1 MARGRVA
8 FPDDAQTFEGKVVVH
23 LFDVARAGA
32 EESGE
37 TSGGDDFAIRAH
49 LREEAFEDCVDH
61 AEISVVETGLHAA
74 DGVGADD
81 AGGLANFDAG
91 QAGGASEE
99 RFGGDADTWTDDAA
113 DVFAFGGDAVERG
126 GGAEVDGDA
135 GASVF
140 FESGDGVDDAV
151 GANFRRVVVE
161 DGHAGF
167 YAGLDEK
174 GLRAEVALAHFAQS
188 GIERGHDRGDDD
200 ALDIRDFQVRHRKQV
215 AEQDTVFVD
224 GFRLIC
230 AYAPVRDEDTVL
242 VRRVGRRGGGLLV
255 RRENSEHRVCVADV
269 EN

>member
-37 TSGGDDFAIRAH
+37 TSGGDDFAVRAH

-188 GIERGHDRGDDD
+188 GIERRHDGGDDD

-242 VRRVGRRGGGLLV
+242 VR
-255 RRENSEHRVCVADV
+255 
-269 EN
+269 